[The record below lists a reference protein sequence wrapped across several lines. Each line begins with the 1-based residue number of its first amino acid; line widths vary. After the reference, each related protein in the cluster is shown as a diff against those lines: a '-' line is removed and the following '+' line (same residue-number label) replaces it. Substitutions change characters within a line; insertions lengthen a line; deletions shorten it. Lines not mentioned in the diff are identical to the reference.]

1 MNARQK
7 TLLIQTPEGIVFP
20 LILASPISRFLALA
34 IDVIAIYVITFA
46 VMYVV
51 MAVSLIHSDIAGM
64 FWLLSQFALSI
75 GYPIFFEW
83 AWRGQTIGKRAM
95 RIQVMDE
102 QGLRL
107 QFHQIVIRNL
117 LRFVDF
123 IPGFYLIGGVASVLS
138 PRAQRLGDMAAG
150 TIVVHHPKVREPDLD
165 QVLPG
170 KYNSFRNYPHLA
182 ARLRQNTSPTEA
194 GIALSAL
201 VRRDELDSD
210 ARLRLF
216 AEIKA
221 RLEQHAAFPPEVA
234 EGISDEQYV
243 RNAVEVLFRQ

>member
-1 MNARQK
+1 MTTRQR
-7 TLLIQTPEGIVFP
+7 TLLIQTPEGIIFP

-34 IDVIAIYVITFA
+34 IDIIVTYLISMAMAYVLTA
-46 VMYVV
+46 M
-51 MAVSLIHSDIAGM
+51 SLIHGDIAGM
-64 FWLLSQFALSI
+64 FWIISEFALSI

-83 AWRGQTIGKRAM
+83 AWRGQTIGKRVM

-117 LRFVDF
+117 LRSVDF
-123 IPGFYLIGGVASVLS
+123 IPGFYLIGGIACLVSA
-138 PRAQRLGDMAAG
+138 RGQRLGDMAAG
-150 TIVVHHPKVREPDLD
+150 TIVVHHPRIPEPDLD

-182 ARLRQNTSPTEA
+182 ARLRQNTSPLEA

-201 VRRDELDSD
+201 VRRNEFDAD
-210 ARLRLF
+210 ARLIVF
-216 AEIKA
+216 AEIRA
-221 RLEQHAAFPPEVA
+221 RLEHHSSFPAEIT

-243 RNAVEVLFRQ
+243 RNAVEILFRQ